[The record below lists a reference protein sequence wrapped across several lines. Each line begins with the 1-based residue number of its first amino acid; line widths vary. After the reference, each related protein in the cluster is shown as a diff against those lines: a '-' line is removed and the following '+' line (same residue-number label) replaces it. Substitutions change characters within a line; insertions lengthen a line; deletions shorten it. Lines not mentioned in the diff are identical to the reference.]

1 MLDPVSFEMVRLEVR
16 ISEVVVAVV
25 AGRQTV
31 ALSSVF
37 DEELAAGE
45 VLPALLAAEHAV
57 LLQVVPLLLLLLAE
71 DLVAELAVEQTVND
85 DLVN

>member
-1 MLDPVSFEMVRLEVR
+1 MLDPVSFEMVRLKVR

-31 ALSSVF
+31 SLSSVF

-57 LLQVVPLLLLLLAE
+57 LLLVMPLLLLLLAE
-71 DLVAELAVEQTVND
+71 DLVAELTVK
-85 DLVN
+85 

>member
-45 VLPALLAAEHAV
+45 VLPALLAAEHTV
-57 LLQVVPLLLLLLAE
+57 LLLVVPLLLLLLAE
-71 DLVAELAVEQTVND
+71 DLVAELTVK
-85 DLVN
+85 

>member
-1 MLDPVSFEMVRLEVR
+1 MLDPVSFEMMRLKVR

-31 ALSSVF
+31 SLSSVF

-57 LLQVVPLLLLLLAE
+57 LLLVMPLLLLLLAE
-71 DLVAELAVEQTVND
+71 DLVAELTVK
-85 DLVN
+85 